1 VKPGEQ
7 VTITVTIANSGGTES
22 SYNAVLKI
30 NGVDEAQKQV
40 TLGPKGKQEIT
51 FTTSQETA
59 GSYDVNVGDTSGSF
73 KVSTPATAPPGKKL
87 SWPLIGGI
95 AVVIL
100 LLIFLVIALLRRRAY
115 NY

>member
-30 NGVDEAQKQV
+30 NDVDEAQKQV

-73 KVSTPATAPPGKKL
+73 EVSTPATAPSGSKQ
-87 SWPLIGGI
+87 SWLIFGTIG
-95 AVVIL
+95 VVIL